1 MRKLTRQDLWSL
13 EDYSGRR
20 EAFRREVMAL
30 RRERRLAVG
39 AHVTLHFENDL
50 TIRQQIQEMLRAEKI
65 FEAEGIEDEL
75 GAYNPL
81 IPDGDNL
88 KATMMIEYEDV
99 EERRAA
105 LAQLGGI
112 EHSVWISA

>member
-1 MRKLTRQDLWSL
+1 
-13 EDYSGRR
+13 
-20 EAFRREVMAL
+20 
-30 RRERRLAVG
+30 
-39 AHVTLHFENDL
+39 HVTLHFENDL
-50 TIRQQIQEMLRAEKI
+50 TIRYQIQEMLRAEKI

-112 EHSVWISA
+112 EHSVWISAADGERCYGVADEDMERSSEERT